1 MTSRVFLHV
10 GAPKTGT
17 TYLQDRLALN
27 AKSLADNGVHFPSRA
42 PMVSPGLFHFRA
54 ALDLLGQDWGGPAG
68 HAEGN
73 WDALVR
79 RVRRKNGSVVISHEI
94 LAPAPAEAIARA
106 KRDLA
111 DSELHIVYTARDLA
125 RQIPASWQESVK
137 QGRKWSYRSYLD
149 RLEHGRPWFYRAL
162 DLPSVLTSWG
172 AGLPPERDPRRHGA
186 AERLGRGACCGRAS
200 AQVVGIDPAWAPRE
214 SNRLNQSLGVAETQ
228 VIRKLNRR
236 MKRATRREASFDE
249 LIREMLAQ
257 NSLVQGRS
265 TPVRL
270 PERMYPWAEAE
281 TESWVEWLKGSGV
294 HVVGDIDDLRPL
306 PLRPDER
313 YVDPDRVSTKRQL
326 KVALDALS
334 AMTREA
340 ARRPD
345 PDQQLIA
352 KVRRQT
358 TRRRHAVRPVTR
370 QRASGSRGAGWP
382 TSATAVRR
390 PGATGG
396 STCAPPTPR
405 PASTGSHGRYLPGA
419 QQLEL
424 LRRLNLA
431 GRPTAALAE
440 RVLEASAP
448 GRGTPDLE
456 LVGAAE
462 ESAVRAAADRA
473 ARPARLRADPGRH
486 RPDRRGRGG
495 RRAAA
500 RAGCPAP
507 CGRGAAAT
515 GWSATRGSPTPCA
528 PS

>member
-1 MTSRVFLHV
+1 MTNRVFLHV

-27 AKSLADNGVHFPSRA
+27 AKTLADNGIHFPGRA

-79 RVRRKNGSVVISHEI
+79 RVRRKNGSSVISHEI
-94 LAPAPAEAIARA
+94 LAPAPAEAIDRA

-111 DSELHIVYTARDLA
+111 GSELHIVYTARDLA

-162 DLPSVLTSWG
+162 DLPSVLTAWG
-172 AGLPPERDPRRHGA
+172 AGLPPERIHVVTLPPSGSGEGLLWSRFC
-186 AERLGRGACCGRAS
+186 E
-200 AQVVGIDPAWAPRE
+200 VVGIDQAWVPRD

-270 PERMYPWAEAE
+270 PERMYPWAESE

-294 HVVGDIDDLRPL
+294 HVVGDIDDLRSLPL
-306 PLRPDER
+306 PLDER

-358 TRRRHAVRPVTR
+358 TRRRS
-370 QRASGSRGAGWP
+370 Q
-382 TSATAVRR
+382 
-390 PGATGG
+390 
-396 STCAPPTPR
+396 
-405 PASTGSHGRYLPGA
+405 
-419 QQLEL
+419 
-424 LRRLNLA
+424 
-431 GRPTAALAE
+431 
-440 RVLEASAP
+440 
-448 GRGTPDLE
+448 
-456 LVGAAE
+456 
-462 ESAVRAAADRA
+462 
-473 ARPARLRADPGRH
+473 
-486 RPDRRGRGG
+486 
-495 RRAAA
+495 
-500 RAGCPAP
+500 
-507 CGRGAAAT
+507 
-515 GWSATRGSPTPCA
+515 
-528 PS
+528 